1 MRIKGAEEQ
10 EEEAEYFVEAGEHY
24 EGRKGGVGMKPKLRG
39 LHNEDGDKTCQ
50 R

>member
-1 MRIKGAEEQ
+1 MREQ
-10 EEEAEYFVEAGEHY
+10 EEEAEDFVEAELHY
-24 EGRKGGVGMKPKLRG
+24 EGREGLCMKPKLRG